1 MVCRIFGIQKSVLS
15 APIMVFTPMPA
26 STPDQLVFA
35 VPHEAEF
42 PQLMWDFCF
51 PSFKALHH
59 CSVVS
64 RLGFFV

>member
-1 MVCRIFGIQKSVLS
+1 
-15 APIMVFTPMPA
+15 MPA
-26 STPDQLVFA
+26 STPDQLVLV

-59 CSVVS
+59 CSAVS
-64 RLGFFV
+64 RLGFFVKLDRCLLSFICG